1 MAAVSSFTTTLLI
14 HLLCVIVF
22 VGGQT
27 AMVFVVSPVM
37 RASGG
42 DESEARMRSMAM
54 RFGIVSAVALTI
66 LVVTGII
73 MAVQKDLMSDALL
86 SAKMGLLVLIFIL
99 TGLHF
104 RLPYARQISLV
115 IVLLSLAAV
124 ALGVQLTATR

>member
-1 MAAVSSFTTTLLI
+1 MTLLI

-37 RASGG
+37 RAFGGEESG
-42 DESEARMRSMAM
+42 ARMRSMAM
-54 RFGIVSAVALTI
+54 RFGIVSAIALTI